1 MQEAPIILIKAHNNK
16 TTTPY
21 NRTTRDNM
29 SGRVEMDFVKRK
41 MVAGYSVS
49 IIRIVRDREQHND
62 NDQLEADGCWQLGRF
77 KLDKRASWPACSTE
91 ALLQIYTDRRNP
103 WGGDGK
109 GSEGIR
115 GGRSY
120 CR

>member
-1 MQEAPIILIKAHNNK
+1 
-16 TTTPY
+16 
-21 NRTTRDNM
+21 
-29 SGRVEMDFVKRK
+29 MDFVKRK